1 MVSWENERVM
11 NLLISTWKT
20 CLPVLS
26 FKYYQVGY
34 TSKKKVKWCGVTVAE
49 NGGWIFFSWCR
60 FAAQPN
66 GIFSCNSTLSFY
78 KQQQNLL
85 TYSFSFSRALLTSH
99 KGCFQIPGIWQRF
112 WSFPTSYLMQGLCH
126 LCRED
131 RERQP
136 KSVGQGAL
144 FPALPLTCCEVKWGS
159 WSACTCAFPPYPAL
173 YMLCI

>member
-1 MVSWENERVM
+1 MSYLVLCDCLWFGFLREWKSYE
-11 NLLISTWKT
+11 LINQYLETY
-20 CLPVLS
+20 LPVLS
-26 FKYYQVGY
+26 FKCYQVGY

-49 NGGWIFFSWCR
+49 NGGWIFFSWCC

-66 GIFSCNSTLSFY
+66 GIFCYSTLPFY

-126 LCRED
+126 LCCED

-136 KSVGQGAL
+136 SQ
-144 FPALPLTCCEVKWGS
+144 
-159 WSACTCAFPPYPAL
+159 
-173 YMLCI
+173 